1 MSRYVP
7 GARIKEVID
16 EMKPSEAANAAFERG
31 FYDGQYEVAKTSQ
44 ASLRPE
50 LERMRVA
57 AQTLWPNQLVTLD
70 EIMKWVADGAMDPI
84 KDEPTLPNPPS
95 DVQRTTVLLINN
107 DVFKRH
113 W

>member
-7 GARIKEVID
+7 GSRIKEFID
-16 EMKPSEAANAAFERG
+16 EMKPSEAAKAAFERG
-31 FYDGQYEVAKTSQ
+31 FYDGEYEVVAT
-44 ASLRPE
+44 ARGNLRPE

-57 AQTLWPNQLVTLD
+57 AQTLWPRKLATLD
-70 EIMKWVADGAMDPI
+70 EIMKWVAEGAMDPI
-84 KDEPTLPNPPS
+84 KKEPTLPSPTD
-95 DVQRTTVLLINN
+95 DVQGTTVLLINN